1 LGICQFDVEL
11 DVLTINDEV
20 WGTTVKHLIDV
31 IVAFILATSWIA
43 GIVFAKGF
51 WLTLLACCFP
61 FYAWYLV
68 VEQILIGLG
77 INI

>member
-1 LGICQFDVEL
+1 MIVML
-11 DVLTINDEV
+11 DVWMINDEV

>member
-1 LGICQFDVEL
+1 ML

-20 WGTTVKHLIDV
+20 WGTTVKYLIDV
-31 IVAFILATSWIA
+31 IVAFILATAWLA

-51 WLTLLACCFP
+51 WLTLLACCLP

-68 VEQILIGLG
+68 VEQILISLG